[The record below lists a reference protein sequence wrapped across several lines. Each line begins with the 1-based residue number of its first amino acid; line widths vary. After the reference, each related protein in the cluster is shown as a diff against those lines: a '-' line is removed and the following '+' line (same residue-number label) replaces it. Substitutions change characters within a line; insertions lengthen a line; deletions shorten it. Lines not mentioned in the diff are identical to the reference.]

1 MLFGAALAGF
11 CLAFNTR
18 QFFSRL
24 CDHGRMIS
32 LLFTAVFG
40 EQEGEAAPGTFVMPF
55 LDKVD
60 EWVADAAFVLFLAG
74 VDFHTPFE
82 ALFQSFG
89 GATVIF

>member
-1 MLFGAALAGF
+1 
-11 CLAFNTR
+11 
-18 QFFSRL
+18 
-24 CDHGRMIS
+24 
-32 LLFTAVFG
+32 
-40 EQEGEAAPGTFVMPF
+40 MPF

-82 ALFQSFG
+82 ALFQSLG